1 MAQHDVGTATVD
13 RIADAKVGDVVW
25 LFDTQQALHDAYGK
39 YLGRGVWK
47 LHPIVSETRAS
58 FVLNY
63 SKFDRKTG
71 SERARSGHS
80 STLFIFGEKDK
91 DDYEWR
97 CRHRRSI
104 VNEVESASTET
115 LRRIADVIGWKP

>member
-13 RIADAKVGDVVW
+13 RIADAKAGDVVW

-47 LHPIVSETRAS
+47 LRPIVDETRAS
-58 FVLNY
+58 FILNY

-71 SERARSGHS
+71 AERARRGHS
-80 STLFIFGEKDK
+80 STLFIFGEQDK
-91 DDYEWR
+91 DDYEWVT
-97 CRHRRSI
+97 RHRHAL
-104 VNEVESASTET
+104 VSAIYSVDAGT
-115 LRRIADVIGWKP
+115 LRRVADVIGRKP